1 MAKAN
6 SCVPQHELEIAL
18 GEPGCVVLDCD
29 AIRGLIELHQSNS
42 VDVANMVKRCQFT
55 LADGRLVRENCF

>member
-6 SCVPQHELEIAL
+6 SCVPQHELEITL

-29 AIRGLIELHQSNS
+29 AIRAVIELHP
-42 VDVANMVKRCQFT
+42 
-55 LADGRLVRENCF
+55 

>member
-42 VDVANMVKRCQFT
+42 VDVANMVKRC
-55 LADGRLVRENCF
+55 RS